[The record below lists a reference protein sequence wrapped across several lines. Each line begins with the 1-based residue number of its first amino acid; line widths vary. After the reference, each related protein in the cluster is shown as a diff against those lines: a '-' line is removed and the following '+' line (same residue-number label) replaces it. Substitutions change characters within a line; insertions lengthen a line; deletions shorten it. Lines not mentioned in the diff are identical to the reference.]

1 MKFLVVF
8 LDENLTWRDHIR
20 YLENKIAKNIGLL
33 FRSKTYETKKCLLS
47 LYCSYIHTYISYA
60 NIAWG
65 STYISNLKKI
75 ISQQKHASRIIFN
88 KKKYETVRELLR
100 SINILNVYQINILNN
115 TILMYQISRKTAPS
129 VFLSK
134 FKKPSHLY
142 PTRFSK
148 VNYIKPTYKL
158 NKCKFQISVGGPYL
172 WNEFL
177 TQTERE
183 IESTSNFKIIVKQK
197 LLSSYNEL
205 SHF

>member
-1 MKFLVVF
+1 M
-8 LDENLTWRDHIR
+8 
-20 YLENKIAKNIGLL
+20 ENKIAKNICLL
-33 FRSKTYETKKCLLS
+33 LRSKPYLTKKCLLS
-47 LYCSYIHTYISYA
+47 LYYSYIHTYISYA

-75 ISQQKHASRIIFN
+75 NSQQKHAIRIIYN
-88 KKKYETVRELLR
+88 KKKHETVRELLR

-115 TILMYQISRKTAPS
+115 TILMHQISTKTAPS

-142 PTRFSK
+142 PTRFSY

-158 NKCKFQISVGGPYL
+158 NKCKFRISVRGPYL

-177 TQTERE
+177 TQTEKE
-183 IESTSNFKIIVKQK
+183 IESTSNFKILIKQK